1 MFGIVGVKFQFYHSM
16 WIIYWLELTNKTK
29 SCLGSKFEIKD
40 MREVSYVLG
49 ITITRDQSSRWL
61 YLDQSKYIEKV
72 LERFNMENY
81 KTLSTPINKGQHM
94 DRTMCPKN
102 K

>member
-1 MFGIVGVKFQFYHSM
+1 
-16 WIIYWLELTNKTK
+16 
-29 SCLGSKFEIKD
+29 